1 MRIITTTIWTM
12 NTTVESIDLRY
23 RIKRSTPDNFGIQLK
38 YFCQLF
44 RFYSSVILVII
55 GKYMI
60 LLEKNKL

>member
-1 MRIITTTIWTM
+1 M